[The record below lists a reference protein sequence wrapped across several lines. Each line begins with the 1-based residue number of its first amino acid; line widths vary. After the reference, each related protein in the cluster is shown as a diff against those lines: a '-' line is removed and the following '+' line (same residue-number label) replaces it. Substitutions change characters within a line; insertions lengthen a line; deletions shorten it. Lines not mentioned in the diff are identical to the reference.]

1 MAQKTAE
8 IFDLQGKATGKIDLP
23 AVFSTPI
30 RPDVIKRAVLAI
42 QSNRIQ
48 PQGRDPMAGKK
59 TTAES
64 RGTGSGI
71 SRVPRMK
78 GGGRAALAPFT
89 VKGRQTHPPRAEKII
104 VKNIPKKEAKLALTS
119 AIAATAQKEYVTG
132 RGHRIDAVVGLPLVV
147 DNAFE
152 GLTKAQEVE
161 DVFSKLGFDAEFTR
175 VRESRNVRA
184 GKGKHRGRKMKQ
196 AVGPLIV
203 VADGKSLIN
212 AASNLSGVQVTTVTN
227 LNTEMLAPGTHP
239 GRLTVWTNGAIEK
252 LATLYGESA

>member
-23 AVFSTPI
+23 AVFDTPI

-42 QSNRIQ
+42 QSNRLQ

-71 SRVPRMK
+71 SRVPRMH
-78 GGGRAALAPFT
+78 GGGRAAFAPFT
-89 VKGRQTHPPRAEKII
+89 VKGRQTHPPRAEKVI

-119 AIAATAQKEYVTG
+119 AIAATAEKEYVAG

-161 DVFSKLGFDAEFTR
+161 EAFSKLGFDAEFTR
-175 VRESRNVRA
+175 VKESRNVRA

-203 VADGKSLIN
+203 VVDGKSLLN
-212 AASNLSGVQVTTVTN
+212 AASNLPGVTVTTVAN

-252 LATLYGESA
+252 LSTLYGESA

>member
-8 IFDLQGKATGKIDLP
+8 IFDLQGKATGKITLP
-23 AVFSTPI
+23 TVFSTPL

-42 QSNRIQ
+42 QSNRLQ

-64 RGTGSGI
+64 RGTGSATA
-71 SRVPRMK
+71 RVPRTK
-78 GGGRAALAPFT
+78 GSGRAAFAPST
-89 VKGRQTHPPRAEKII
+89 VKGRQPHPPKAEKII

-119 AIAATAQKEYVTG
+119 AIAATAEKEVVAA
-132 RGHRIDAVVGLPLVV
+132 RGHKIDAVVGLPLIV
-147 DNAFE
+147 DNTFE
-152 GLTKAQEVE
+152 NLTKAKEVE
-161 DVFSKLGFDAEFTR
+161 EAFSSLGFGAEFTR
-175 VRESRNVRA
+175 VKESRNVRA

-203 VADGKSLIN
+203 VVDGKTIIA
-212 AASNLSGVQVTTVTN
+212 AASNLPGVEVTTVTN

-252 LATLYGESA
+252 LSTLYGEKA